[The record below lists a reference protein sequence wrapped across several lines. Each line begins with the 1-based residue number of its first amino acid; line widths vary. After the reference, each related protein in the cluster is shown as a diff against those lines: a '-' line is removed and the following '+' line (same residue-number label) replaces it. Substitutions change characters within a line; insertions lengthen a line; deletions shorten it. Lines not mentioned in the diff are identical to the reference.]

1 MRGVATIDR
10 QPGGHQIAVWVTS
23 SLAQPSAS
31 HVNAVVMEAEAA
43 DTHEKVRSLTRS
55 CVVLATDGSTLD
67 GLPVEGA
74 VLHTSDLDH
83 LLDETAVQQ
92 NRIVDAIR
100 SYRGSLVVPTFPDR
114 PEPRDFQPTE
124 DTASARA
131 FAAASYLRAAWH
143 AWLKT
148 EDERVRRTIQPRTG
162 KTPWIMPEDMNSP
175 VVATFPEAFA
185 ARLTEQA
192 LV

>member
-1 MRGVATIDR
+1 M
-10 QPGGHQIAVWVTS
+10 TS